1 MTEKERLE
9 KDIEQNIE
17 YVNDMVNRAKRWLK
31 DINRRDNLRKNH
43 MSILTIGYSQEYDDT
58 LRSSAITIFEAAES
72 LHRFNAQY
80 IDDYIKLVR
89 EN

>member
-9 KDIEQNIE
+9 KDIEENIE
-17 YVNDMVNRAKRWLK
+17 YVNDMINRAKRWFK
-31 DINRRDNLRKNH
+31 DVDRRNNWRRNH

-72 LHRFNAQY
+72 MHRFNAQY
-80 IDDYIKLVR
+80 VDEYIKLVR
-89 EN
+89 ED

>member
-9 KDIEQNIE
+9 NNIEENIE

-31 DINRRDNLRKNH
+31 EVNRRDYWRRNH

-58 LRSSAITIFEAAES
+58 LRSSAITILKAAES
-72 LHRFNAQY
+72 LHRFNAQN
-80 IDDYIKLVR
+80 IDEYIKLVR
-89 EN
+89 ED